1 MNLILEFHIIF
12 LSLQIRQTIKNNI
25 QTSEIC
31 KELMDKWIFQLMLRP
46 ELCLA
51 ERVPTSARQ
60 NFLYLQTNFGKSSQA
75 PKFPLPSNK
84 FWQEL
89 ASTRSAKHDS
99 AVCFCKFVYYN

>member
-12 LSLQIRQTIKNNI
+12 LSLQIRQTIKNSI

-75 PKFPLPSNK
+75 
-84 FWQEL
+84 L
-89 ASTRSAKHDS
+89 ALLNMTLLFASAS
-99 AVCFCKFVYYN
+99 LFTTTNL

>member
-12 LSLQIRQTIKNNI
+12 LSLQIRQTIKNSI

-75 PKFPLPSNK
+75 
-84 FWQEL
+84 L
-89 ASTRSAKHDS
+89 ALLNMTLLFASAS
-99 AVCFCKFVYYN
+99 LFTTTNLLSL

>member
-12 LSLQIRQTIKNNI
+12 LSLQIRQTIKNSI

-60 NFLYLQTNFGKSSQA
+60 NFLYLQTNFDKSLQA
-75 PKFPLPSNK
+75 LTLLNMTLLF
-84 FWQEL
+84 
-89 ASTRSAKHDS
+89 ASASLFTTT
-99 AVCFCKFVYYN
+99 NL

>member
-75 PKFPLPSNK
+75 
-84 FWQEL
+84 L
-89 ASTRSAKHDS
+89 ALLNMTLLFASAS
-99 AVCFCKFVYYN
+99 LFTTTNL

>member
-12 LSLQIRQTIKNNI
+12 LSLQMRQTIKNSI

-31 KELMDKWIFQLMLRP
+31 EELMDKWIFQLMLRP

-75 PKFPLPSNK
+75 
-84 FWQEL
+84 L
-89 ASTRSAKHDS
+89 ALLNMTLLFASAS
-99 AVCFCKFVYYN
+99 LFTTTNL